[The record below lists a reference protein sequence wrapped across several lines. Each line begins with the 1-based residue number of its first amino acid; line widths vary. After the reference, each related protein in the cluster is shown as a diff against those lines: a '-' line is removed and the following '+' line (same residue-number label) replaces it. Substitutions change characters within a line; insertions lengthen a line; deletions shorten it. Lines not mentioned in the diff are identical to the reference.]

1 MTEPTRSRDRYHDAT
16 MGEAEQYRQGAEDMR
31 AVILARLT
39 AAGLM
44 SAAAMVTA
52 TARPALHETNPFLD
66 RAEREVTGLEDRG
79 A

>member
-1 MTEPTRSRDRYHDAT
+1 

-39 AAGLM
+39 AAGLI

-52 TARPALHETNPFLD
+52 TPRPGPQEPI
-66 RAEREVTGLEDRG
+66 TGLHYRG
-79 A
+79 G

>member
-39 AAGLM
+39 AAGITA
-44 SAAAMVTA
+44 AAAMATTA
-52 TARPALHETNPFLD
+52 PRPGPQEPI
-66 RAEREVTGLEDRG
+66 TGLHYRG
-79 A
+79 G

>member
-44 SAAAMVTA
+44 SAAAMVA
-52 TARPALHETNPFLD
+52 GAPRPGS
-66 RAEREVTGLEDRG
+66 REPITGLHYRG
-79 A
+79 G